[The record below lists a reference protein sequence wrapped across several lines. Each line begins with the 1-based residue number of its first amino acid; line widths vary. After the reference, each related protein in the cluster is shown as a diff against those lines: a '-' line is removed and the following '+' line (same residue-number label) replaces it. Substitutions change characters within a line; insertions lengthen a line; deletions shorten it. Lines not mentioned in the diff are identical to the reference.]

1 MKYLMTLLFL
11 LTCGI
16 AGALAKGSIVNTEPE
31 PADTGTTV
39 KKASVAVGLNY
50 GTDVSFF
57 GRTSQYRYP
66 FSSGDVIY
74 NTKTGLFVYGSAW
87 KVLASE
93 PTIDELDLGLG
104 YNYRLSKELKGNF
117 SYTRFF
123 INDKSQIIKSSAT
136 NDINFKN
143 SFDWKI
149 LKTSVTTDYLFGK
162 SNDFFVTINN
172 SKYFESN
179 WSVFDDKDYLTFE
192 PAFTM
197 IFGTQNFVQ
206 NFSDNHDFDNPT
218 GHGPGPTMHY
228 DPMPP
233 ADAADKNSQFNLL
246 NYSLK
251 LPIAYNRPH
260 YTLEAAYKYAIPV
273 NVQGKLI
280 NNHESFFNLT
290 FYYLFY

>member
-1 MKYLMTLLFL
+1 MKYLMTLIFL
-11 LTCGI
+11 LTYFM
-16 AGALAKGSIVNTEPE
+16 ANTVLANSAP
-31 PADTGTTV
+31 DSGTVV
-39 KKASVAVGLNY
+39 KKQSVSAGVNY

-66 FSSGDVIY
+66 FLSTDVIY
-74 NTKTGLFVYGSAW
+74 NSKPGLFVYGSLW
-87 KVLASE
+87 KVLAST
-93 PTIDELDLGLG
+93 PTVDEFDAGVG
-104 YNYRLSKELKGNF
+104 YHYRFSKQFKSDI
-117 SYTRFF
+117 SYTHFY

-143 SFDWKI
+143 SFNWKY
-149 LKTSVTTDYLFGK
+149 LKTSATLDYLFGK
-162 SNDFFVTINN
+162 STDFFVTISN

-206 NFSDNHDFDNPT
+206 NFSQDHDFLNPPP
-218 GHGPGPTMHY
+218 GHGGPPMHY
-228 DPMPP
+228 DPYPP
-233 ADAADKNSQFNLL
+233 DDAASKNSQFNLL
-246 NYSLK
+246 NYSFK

-260 YTLEAAYKYAIPV
+260 YTLEVAYKYAIPV
-273 NVQGKLI
+273 NVQGTLV

-290 FYYLFY
+290 FYYVFY

>member
-1 MKYLMTLLFL
+1 MALIFLLAYGTANTLLAN
-11 LTCGI
+11 I
-16 AGALAKGSIVNTEPE
+16 AP
-31 PADTGTTV
+31 DTGTIV
-39 KKASVAVGLNY
+39 KKQSVSAGVNY
-50 GTDVSFF
+50 GTDISFF

-66 FSSGDVIY
+66 FLSGDVIY
-74 NTKTGLFVYGSAW
+74 NSKPGLFVYGSLW
-87 KVLASE
+87 KVLASV
-93 PTIDELDLGLG
+93 PTIDEFDLGAG
-104 YNYRLSKELKGNF
+104 YHYRFSKAFRGDI

-123 INDKSQIIKSSAT
+123 INDKSQIIKSSAS

-143 SFDWKI
+143 SYDWKYV
-149 LKTSVTTDYLFGK
+149 KTSATLDYLFGK
-162 SNDFFVTINN
+162 SSDFFVTISN

-206 NFSDNHDFDNPT
+206 DFSQNHDFFNNPP
-218 GHGPGPTMHY
+218 GHGPGMHY
-228 DPMPP
+228 DPYPP
-233 ADAADKNSQFNLL
+233 PDVASKNSQFNLL
-246 NYSLK
+246 NYSFK

-273 NVQGKLI
+273 NVQGALI

-290 FYYLFY
+290 FYYVFY

>member
-1 MKYLMTLLFL
+1 MKYLMTLIL
-11 LTCGI
+11 LITCAVRVFATGTLSE
-16 AGALAKGSIVNTEPE
+16 ASAP
-31 PADTGTTV
+31 DTGTVV
-39 KKASVAVGLNY
+39 KKQSVSAGVNY

-66 FSSGDVIY
+66 FLSSDVIY
-74 NTKTGLFVYGSAW
+74 NSKSGLFAYGSLW
-87 KVLASE
+87 KVLASQ
-93 PTIDELDLGLG
+93 PTIDEFDLGAG
-104 YNYRLSKELKGNF
+104 YHYRFSKEFKSDI

-143 SFDWKI
+143 SYDWKY
-149 LKTSVTTDYLFGK
+149 LKTSATLDYLFGK
-162 SNDFFVTINN
+162 SNDIFVTINN

-206 NFSDNHDFDNPT
+206 NYSNNHDFYNPP
-218 GHGPGPTMHY
+218 GHDGPPMHY
-228 DPMPP
+228 DPNPP
-233 ADAADKNSQFNLL
+233 PDAANLNQEFKLL
-246 NYSLK
+246 NYSFK

-273 NVQGKLI
+273 NVQGALV

-290 FYYLFY
+290 FYYVFY

>member
-1 MKYLMTLLFL
+1 MKYLTALFFL
-11 LTCGI
+11 LTY
-16 AGALAKGSIVNTEPE
+16 AMANTALASAP
-31 PADTGTTV
+31 DTGTIV
-39 KKASVAVGLNY
+39 KKQSVSAGVNY

-66 FSSGDVIY
+66 FLSTDVIY
-74 NTKTGLFVYGSAW
+74 NSKPGLFVYGSLW
-87 KVLASE
+87 KVLAST
-93 PTIDELDLGLG
+93 PTVDEFDAGMG
-104 YNYRLSKELKGNF
+104 YHYRFSKQFKSDI
-117 SYTRFF
+117 SYTHFY

-143 SFDWKI
+143 SFDWKYV
-149 LKTSVTTDYLFGK
+149 KTSATLDYLFGK
-162 SNDFFVTINN
+162 STDFFITINN
-172 SKYFESN
+172 SKYFESS

-206 NFSDNHDFDNPT
+206 NFTQDHDFLNPPP
-218 GHGPGPTMHY
+218 GHSGPPKHY
-228 DPMPP
+228 DPYPP
-233 ADAADKNSQFNLL
+233 DDAASKNSEFNLL
-246 NYSLK
+246 NYSFK

-273 NVQGKLI
+273 NVQGALI

-290 FYYLFY
+290 FYYVFY